1 MGGQDNHDRVNLFI
15 RGMAEDEQNTSNLGG
30 HNPKILSDDENGDYS
45 RYDSA
50 QQYGFTDGDYAE
62 GDDHDK
68 FSKINQ
74 VNFDIK
80 TDTDVESRIQFE
92 KYCTSQIPN
101 IDDSDTMFDNGDDD
115 EDWPNN
121 SGEENSNIF
130 ENSNIDNGRTRC
142 KSTGSNEGDEVA
154 ATPNVGDRG
163 DETFDVDDK
172 MDATST
178 ATTSDTTT
186 AATQET
192 ESPEHQTTPHPTE
205 TPWFGQEDE
214 NSKTEEKP
222 AEG

>member
-1 MGGQDNHDRVNLFI
+1 MG
-15 RGMAEDEQNTSNLGG
+15 
-30 HNPKILSDDENGDYS
+30 
-45 RYDSA
+45 
-50 QQYGFTDGDYAE
+50 
-62 GDDHDK
+62 
-68 FSKINQ
+68 
-74 VNFDIK
+74 NFDIK

-121 SGEENSNIF
+121 SGEESSNIF
-130 ENSNIDNGRTRC
+130 ENSNIDNDRTRC
-142 KSTGSNEGDEVA
+142 KSTGSNEGDE
-154 ATPNVGDRG
+154 
-163 DETFDVDDK
+163 TFDVDDK
-172 MDATST
+172 METST

-222 AEG
+222 AESEKFEGWANFDDMDGDSNK